1 MRLAL
6 WGGKGVA
13 HLAMHSAA
21 EITEL
26 VTEMHGTIKR
36 VPLPVSTLD
45 GRQARAAAPFPYKLI
60 SGIFRQLARGIGLL
74 PVHADLTHQPPY
86 ALPVISALNGVCG
99 DKLARWQSPL
109 ALPMSLRNST
119 GEAMA
124 WGDLAGHQG
133 NAKIAL
139 YLHGL
144 CMSEREWQT
153 PTKHNSDELM
163 VRKGWQIGHLRY
175 NSGRA
180 IWQNGEDLANWLE
193 AANAAYPA
201 REIVLIGH
209 SMGGL
214 LMRSAFIHAQS
225 QGHTWLSR
233 VSKAVYLA
241 TPHLGAPMER
251 LGNRANTLL
260 GHSPYTAPFMRLGNI
275 RSAAIKDLRYGLI
288 TQAEHGQ
295 NSDMGA
301 RDHRLALAPLPDGI
315 AHLVV
320 AGSINP
326 AAEKSWLGDGLVPLY
341 SGLGQHKKPSKTL
354 VAADITRLCFDH
366 VDHMG
371 MLSDVRIWDAISDW
385 WLAR

>member
-6 WGGKGVA
+6 WSGKGVA

-21 EITEL
+21 EITDL

-36 VPLPVSTLD
+36 VPLPIGASVVD
-45 GRQARAAAPFPYKLI
+45 ARLSAPFPYRLIAKL
-60 SGIFRQLARGIGLL
+60 FRQLARGIGML

-86 ALPVISALNGVCG
+86 ALAIISALNGVCG

-109 ALPMSLRNST
+109 ALPMSLRDSE
-119 GEAMA
+119 GQAMA
-124 WGDLAGHQG
+124 WGDLAGSNG
-133 NAKIAL
+133 NAKVVL

-144 CMSEREWQT
+144 CMSERDWQT
-153 PTKHNSDELM
+153 PAKLGLDDLM
-163 VRKGWQIGHLRY
+163 QNKGWQIGHLRY

-214 LMRSAFIHAQS
+214 LMRSAFVYAQAHG
-225 QGHTWLSR
+225 QRWPAR
-233 VSKAVYLA
+233 VSKAAYLA
-241 TPHLGAPMER
+241 TPHLGAPLER
-251 LGNRANTLL
+251 AGNRANTLL

-275 RSAAIKDLRYGLI
+275 RSAAIKDLRYGFI
-288 TQAEHGQ
+288 SQEEHERTE
-295 NSDMGA
+295 DMGS
-301 RDHRLALAPLPDGI
+301 RDHRLQLAPLPDGM

-320 AGSINP
+320 AGSMNP
-326 AAEKSWLGDGLVPLY
+326 DTAKSWVGDGLVPLY
-341 SGLGQHKKPSKTL
+341 SGLGQHKRPEKTL

-366 VDHMG
+366 VDHMA
-371 MLSDVRIWDAISDW
+371 MLSDVRVWDALTDW

>member
-36 VPLPVSTLD
+36 VPMPIGGGVVN
-45 GRQARAAAPFPYKLI
+45 ARAAAPFPYRLV
-60 SGIFRQLARGIGLL
+60 SGIFRQIARGIGML

-86 ALPVISALNGVCG
+86 ALAIISALNGVCG

-109 ALPMSLRNST
+109 ALPMSLRDSH

-124 WGDLAGHQG
+124 WGNLADSNG
-133 NAKIAL
+133 NAKVVI

-144 CMSEREWQT
+144 CMSDREWQT
-153 PTKHNSDELM
+153 PTKQGLDELM
-163 VRKGWQIGHLRY
+163 QSKGWQIGHLRY
-175 NSGRA
+175 NSGRP
-180 IWQNGEDLANWLE
+180 IWQNGEDLANWLD
-193 AANAAYPA
+193 AANTAYPA
-201 REIVLIGH
+201 REIVLVGH

-214 LMRSAFIHAQS
+214 LMRSAFAYATEHGQ
-225 QGHTWLSR
+225 QWPER

-251 LGNRANTLL
+251 AGNRANTLL

-275 RSAAIKDLRYGLI
+275 RSAAIKDLRYGFI
-288 TQAEHGQ
+288 SQVEHERTQ
-295 NSDMGA
+295 DMGSS
-301 RDHRLALAPLPDGI
+301 DHRENLVPLPDGI
-315 AHLVV
+315 AHLFI

-326 AAEKSWLGDGLVPLY
+326 ETAKSWVGDGLVPLY
-341 SGLGQHKKPSKTL
+341 SALGQHKKLEKHL
-354 VAADITRLCFDH
+354 VGADLTRLTFDY
-366 VDHMG
+366 VDHMA
-371 MLSDVRIWDAISDW
+371 MLSDVRVWDALTDW